1 MEKLHADFTLKMTAE
16 LRKQFTAVAESE
28 GMSASEYVRDLIIFD
43 LQKRRKK
50 YLALQA
56 IFGDDHAFDP
66 VGLGEIKGDSS

>member
-28 GMSASEYVRDLIIFD
+28 GMSASEYVRDLIILD
-43 LQKRRKK
+43 LSKRRKK

-56 IFGDDHAFDP
+56 IFGDGKTFDP
-66 VGLGEIKGDSS
+66 VGLGGTEGDLP